1 MERFLAGNRRFVQ
14 GEFANNREYY
24 YKVSLEQHPTLLWI
38 GCSDSRVS
46 PSIITD
52 SRPGEIFVHRN
63 IANIVAFNDGNLLAV
78 LEYAIKHLKIPD
90 IIVCG
95 HYGCGGIQ
103 ALDTGIEDPF
113 ITNWLLIS
121 QGALNTVNKTVGLS
135 PIERHRRLVE
145 ENIRLQLKH
154 LSLISIVR
162 NARQDNGMPHLHG
175 WVYDLDNG
183 EISAVE
189 SMS

>member
-90 IIVCG
+90 VIICG

-154 LSLISIVR
+154 LSLISMVR
-162 NARQDNGMPHLHG
+162 NARQDNGMPNLHG

-183 EISAVE
+183 EIAVVE